1 METMWVYVCQTD
13 WVTPKGELGGGQ
25 ALKEGS
31 CLVSC
36 LSLCFTNPQTYTHTH
51 ITPHLHTHTQSALL
65 CLTLIPR
72 CCQHLKSLLSVG
84 AMQCTAEEKVLVC
97 RDDNRKCGGSMLLHA
112 VDI

>member
-31 CLVSC
+31 CLVSPFA
-36 LSLCFTNPQTYTHTH
+36 SPTPKHTHTH

-84 AMQCTAEEKVLVC
+84 AMQCTAEEKLLVC